1 MRVPRNPA
9 SWAAWSA
16 ANAPGQRRISA
27 PYMSAALGTQ
37 WRGRGEYTNAS
48 NQGNHYS
55 LFGNAFSG
63 NSLTIPSLSN
73 FFGAG
78 DYKQGGPG
86 GDMGVVDNSITGDG
100 LSSEGIPQFS
110 SHTSTYTVSKSE
122 LVQKLFAPPAGS
134 QEIQYRYSL
143 NPGLLELFP
152 WLSLVAA
159 QFEEYEFKQLM
170 FYYRPMVSDFFSTS
184 GQTGTVAMVTQYNV
198 HDPPFSDL
206 QTALN
211 YDMAAAGKTTGMQR
225 HGVECNPA
233 LNSGPAGKFI
243 RLGPI
248 ENTGYGGS
256 QPDLQL
262 YDLGNTS
269 IIINGTDPTLA
280 GQMVGF
286 LYVSYT
292 VELRK
297 PKLPNARG
305 ETIARDYFSSKTFAV
320 APFIPGPT
328 NIAYGQQNRINDIGE
343 GLAITN
349 PPAAADTLRFTY
361 TIPAW
366 FTGQLMV
373 TVTVFSVQNISGA
386 GTTVVPAG
394 WNWTLDRTGGATSAN
409 VKDVPDMADATI
421 SPTGVVSGVAKTA
434 LSINKIFSSPVVP
447 STWHQSIEYHC
458 NVGLGTVSGSQIT
471 LVGQSPGVIPNL
483 FFWIVDV
490 REYNVTFNSASGP
503 PLLLDANRQAVPS
516 PFN

>member
-1 MRVPRNPA
+1 MRVPRNPN
-9 SWAAWSA
+9 SWGAWTA
-16 ANAPGQRRISA
+16 ANAPGTRRISA

-78 DYKQGGPG
+78 DYRQGGAG
-86 GDMGVVDNSITGDG
+86 GDMGVVDNSITGEG

-233 LNSGPAGKFI
+233 LNSGSPGKFV

-269 IIINGTDPTLA
+269 VIINGTDPTLA

-297 PKLPNARG
+297 PKLPNKRG
-305 ETIARDYFSSKTFAV
+305 ETICRDYFSSKTFYTT
-320 APFIPGPT
+320 PIYPIPST
-328 NIAYGQQNRINDIGE
+328 DIVYGQQNRINENGQ
-343 GLAITN
+343 GLVISQ
-349 PPAAADTLRFTY
+349 PPGTEIFFTY

-366 FTGQLMV
+366 FTGQLSM
-373 TVTVFSVQNISGA
+373 TVRVASVQAIFGA
-386 GTTVVPAG
+386 APAVIPAA
-394 WNWTLDRTGGATSAN
+394 WQWT
-409 VKDVPDMADATI
+409 P
-421 SPTGVVSGVAKTA
+421 
-434 LSINKIFSSPVVP
+434 LSSSPNITSISDLWDADYNSGTGQAQTITKASVSVP
-447 STWHQSIEYHC
+447 RVFVNPNNTSTWIQSVEYHF
-458 NVGLGTVSGSQIT
+458 NVGLATVAGSSIT
-471 LVGQSPGVIPNL
+471 LKGNAYVNNAPI
-483 FFWIVDV
+483 FFWTVDV
-490 REYNVTFNSASGP
+490 REYNTSFNSVSGP
-503 PLLLDANRQAVPS
+503 PLLLDQNGASVPS

>member
-9 SWAAWSA
+9 SWAAWTA
-16 ANAPGQRRISA
+16 ANAPGTRVVSR
-27 PYMSAALGTQ
+27 PYMPGGLGTT
-37 WRGRGEYTNAS
+37 WRGRGEYTANTG
-48 NQGNHYS
+48 GNHYS

-63 NSLTIPSLSN
+63 NSLSLPSLSS

-78 DYKQGGPG
+78 DYRQG
-86 GDMGVVDNSITGDG
+86 DIAMSDGVVDNSITGAG
-100 LSSEGIPQFS
+100 LSSEGIPQFASHS
-110 SHTSTYTVSKSE
+110 SSYTVSKSE
-122 LVQKLFAPPAGS
+122 LVQKLFAPPSGS

-152 WLSLVAA
+152 WLSLVSA

-170 FYYRPMVSDFFSTS
+170 FYYRPMVSDFFSSS

-211 YDMAAAGKTTGMQR
+211 YDMAAAGKTTAMQR

-269 IIINGTDPTLA
+269 VIINGTDATLA
-280 GQMVGF
+280 GQMIGF

-297 PKLPNARG
+297 PKLPNKRG
-305 ETIARDYFSSKTFAV
+305 ETIARDYFSSKSFYTT
-320 APFIPGPT
+320 PIHPIPAT
-328 NIAYGQQNRINDIGE
+328 DIVYGQQNRINDVGQGLTISQTIG
-343 GLAITN
+343 G
-349 PPAAADTLRFTY
+349 TLTRFTY

-373 TVTVFSVQNISGA
+373 SINVCALQPTPGA
-386 GTTVVPAG
+386 AATIVPAG
-394 WNWTLDRTGGATSAN
+394 WGWD
-409 VKDVPDMADATI
+409 
-421 SPTGVVSGVAKTA
+421 VSGLSSSNITPIYDMFDADYNSGTGQANNIRKTA
-434 LSINKIFSSPVVP
+434 TSINKCYVNPNGNN
-447 STWHQSIEYHC
+447 TWIQTFEYHC
-458 NVGLGTVSGSQIT
+458 NVGLPTVSGST
-471 LVGQSPGVIPNL
+471 LIIDGIAGSSNPLVY
-483 FFWIVDV
+483 FWTVDC
-490 REYNVTFNSASGP
+490 REYNTTFNSASGP
-503 PLLLDANRQAVPS
+503 PLLLDANGASVTS

>member
-9 SWAAWSA
+9 SWSAWSA
-16 ANAPGQRRISA
+16 ANAPGTRRISA

-78 DYKQGGPG
+78 DYKQGGAG
-86 GDMGVVDNSITGDG
+86 GEMGVVDNSITGEG

-233 LNSGPAGKFI
+233 LNSGPSGKFI

-269 IIINGTDPTLA
+269 VIINGTDPTLA

-297 PKLPNARG
+297 PKLPNKRG
-305 ETIARDYFSSKTFAV
+305 ETICRDYFSSKQFYPV
-320 APFIPGPT
+320 AINPIPST
-328 NIAYGQQNRINDIGE
+328 DIVYGQQNRINDIGQ
-343 GLAITN
+343 GLQIVQVGGSANTQ
-349 PPAAADTLRFTY
+349 FVY
-361 TIPAW
+361 SMPAW
-366 FTGQLMV
+366 FTGQLAVSV
-373 TVTVFSVQNISGA
+373 TVVSIQIMQGA
-386 GTTVVPAG
+386 PFTTVPAG
-394 WNWTLDRTGGATSAN
+394 WQWALGAATTPNISPI
-409 VKDVPDMADATI
+409 PDMFDAAYNSVTGQA
-421 SPTGVVSGVAKTA
+421 TGVTKTA
-434 LSINKIFSSPVVP
+434 LSINKVYPTAAP
-447 STWHQSIEYHC
+447 NPNTWIQTIEFHC
-458 NVGLGTVSGSQIT
+458 NVGLPTVAGS
-471 LVGQSPGVIPNL
+471 VIELIGAASSANPQT
-483 FFWIVDV
+483 FFWTVDA
-490 REYNVTFNSASGP
+490 REYNSTFNSASGP
-503 PLLLDANRQAVPS
+503 PLLLDANGASVPS
-516 PFN
+516 PFS

>member
-1 MRVPRNPA
+1 M
-9 SWAAWSA
+9 
-16 ANAPGQRRISA
+16 
-27 PYMSAALGTQ
+27 
-37 WRGRGEYTNAS
+37 
-48 NQGNHYS
+48 
-55 LFGNAFSG
+55 
-63 NSLTIPSLSN
+63 
-73 FFGAG
+73 G
-78 DYKQGGPG
+78 D
-86 GDMGVVDNSITGDG
+86 GVVDNSITGAG
-100 LSSEGIPQFS
+100 LSSEGIPQFA
-110 SHTSTYTVSKSE
+110 SHSSTYTVSKSE
-122 LVQKLFAPPAGS
+122 LVQKLFAPPTGS

-170 FYYRPMVSDFFSTS
+170 FYYRPMVSDFFSNT

-211 YDMAAAGKTTGMQR
+211 YDMAAAGKTTAMQR

-233 LNSGPAGKFI
+233 LNSGPSGKFV

-269 IIINGTDPTLA
+269 VIINGTDPTLA

-297 PKLPNARG
+297 PKLPNNRG
-305 ETIARDYFSSKTFAV
+305 ETICRDYFSQSTFLTTPAL
-320 APFIPGPT
+320 PLSPSI
-328 NIAYGQQNRINDIGE
+328 IAYGQQNRINEIGQ
-343 GLAITN
+343 GLVITH
-349 PPAAADTLRFTY
+349 PGSSDYLKWDY

-366 FTGQLMV
+366 FTGQLM
-373 TVTVFSVQNISGA
+373 ISISLVRLSTIGGSSPTIGNA
-386 GTTVVPAG
+386 PAG
-394 WNWTLDRTGGATSAN
+394 WIWALDRTNPTTTGTTSN
-409 VKDVPDMADATI
+409 IVDIPDMFSSTFNTT
-421 SPTGVVSGVAKTA
+421 TGLAENIGKTA
-434 LSINKIFSSPVVP
+434 LSINQVVTVSPGCN
-447 STWHQSIEYHC
+447 TWHQSIEYHC
-458 NVGLGTVSGSQIT
+458 VVGLGTVGGSRISLT
-471 LVGQSPGVIPNL
+471 SRVPGTTPTVC
-483 FFWIVDV
+483 FWTVDC
-490 REYNVTFNSASGP
+490 REYNTSFNSSTGP
-503 PLLLDANRQAVPS
+503 PLLLDANRAPIPS